1 MSHSQHLR
9 RVSREY
15 VIDLYLRPPVTKY
28 RLMDYMH
35 IERIVTSANRCAWQL
50 LYLFVLHA
58 AGGVCPGAPRW
69 AGASPTR
76 LHPQAS
82 ACRLAVGSMLTSL
95 ITIAALHTHQAHCD
109 QRQKVHLLRDIPGL
123 AEASALLSRPPTAV
137 PLL

>member
-50 LYLFVLHA
+50 QCLSCMLHA
-58 AGGVCPGAPRW
+58 AGEACPGTTRW
-69 AGASPTR
+69 AGLSPPAAPASVSLRT
-76 LHPQAS
+76 S
-82 ACRLAVGSMLTSL
+82 SWLA
-95 ITIAALHTHQAHCD
+95 
-109 QRQKVHLLRDIPGL
+109 
-123 AEASALLSRPPTAV
+123 ALLSVTMLDFRHTSST
-137 PLL
+137 L